1 MSDAPLPPYAVLV
14 RHQVADYDTWKAA
27 FDQDEGARREA
38 GILGHHLNR
47 AEDDPNLVSIYLA
60 LTDLDKAK
68 AFAADDRLRDFM
80 QSAGVT
86 SAPEMTWM
94 TPVREA
100 VVWDRELPAFILSH
114 RVADFDAWLAGYD
127 GADELRQ
134 SRGIVGHAANRSL
147 DDPSVAMVYHQAES
161 FEALRTFLGDADL
174 AAAMKEFGVVSE
186 PEVAFQTGG
195 SAKFY

>member
-38 GILGHHLNR
+38 GIVGHHINR

-60 LTDLDKAK
+60 LTDLDQAK

-127 GADELRQ
+127 GADELRR

>member
-38 GILGHHLNR
+38 GVVGHHLNR

-60 LTDLDKAK
+60 LTDLDQAK

-114 RVADFDAWLAGYD
+114 RVADFDVWLAGYD
-127 GADELRQ
+127 GADELRR

-161 FEALRTFLGDADL
+161 FEALRTFLDDADL

>member
-60 LTDLDKAK
+60 LTDLDQAK

-86 SAPEMTWM
+86 SVPEMTWM

-114 RVADFDAWLAGYD
+114 RVADFDSWLAGYD
-127 GADELRQ
+127 GADELRR